1 MPSTILPIA
10 LLLAAAC
17 ALVNLWLS
25 VRIGQVRRREKL
37 WAGDAGSEPLLRR
50 MRAQANLIENAPLV
64 VALVALIEL
73 SAGTNLWLA
82 ILAGLFVAAR
92 LAHPLGMDG
101 WVPGRVF
108 GAATTMLVQLLLAL
122 WAVAIPIVAHHDVR
136 RAEPVETT
144 RSA

>member
-17 ALVNLWLS
+17 ALINLWLP

-37 WAGDAGSEPLLRR
+37 WVGDAGSEPLLRR
-50 MRAQANLIENAPLV
+50 MRAQANLIDDAPLV

-73 SAGTNLWLA
+73 SAGTNPWLA

-92 LAHPLGMDG
+92 LAHPFGIDG

-108 GAATTMLVQLLLAL
+108 GAATTMLVQLLLAF